1 MIKIAPVKAKGRSVP
16 FVLAA
21 DGWKRM
27 LVSKSYSSSNIDW
40 RTAFANDIKKIWA
53 DKLVLNKQKKTNI
66 SGSMSGM

>member
-16 FVLAA
+16 FALAA

-40 RTAFANDIKKIWA
+40 RTAFANDIKKI
-53 DKLVLNKQKKTNI
+53 
-66 SGSMSGM
+66 

>member
-1 MIKIAPVKAKGRSVP
+1 MVHTAIFENIDEKMIKIAPVKAKGRSVP

-40 RTAFANDIKKIWA
+40 RTAFANDIKKI
-53 DKLVLNKQKKTNI
+53 
-66 SGSMSGM
+66 